1 MISLGFYSFGRG
13 GTGKTTLAV
22 ASTVLASL
30 AGWRTLLVDI
40 GDANNSSATRLLQSL
55 EPPFT
60 GDVLSGAASWQD
72 AVAEARLKGGSMDAS
87 FYIIPS
93 NGKLPA
99 QPGFEPV
106 FEMLS
111 ELRQMNAI
119 DLVVFDL
126 PSDPLGVFVPLVSK
140 LDFAAVVA
148 TPEYSSVKV
157 VTSNRLPAFTLPVL
171 NKYRPELRHYYSSL
185 RQFFGTCFAVSY
197 DKNLEDLAPSNI
209 GRKLAA
215 LHRETHSQLVSMLN
229 AVLSR
234 AEVATA

>member
-40 GDANNSSATRLLQSL
+40 GDANNSSATRLLSSL

-72 AVAEARLKGGSMDAS
+72 AVAEAKLRVGNLDAS

-93 NGKLPA
+93 NGKLPS
-99 QPGFEPV
+99 QPGFEPL
-106 FEMLS
+106 FEMLQ
-111 ELRQMNAI
+111 ELRSMGAV

-126 PSDPLGVFVPLVSK
+126 PSDPLNIFVPLVSR

-157 VTSNRLPAFTLPVL
+157 VTSNRLPAFTLPIL
-171 NKYRPELRHYYSSL
+171 NKYRPELRHYLSSL

-197 DKNLEDLAPSNI
+197 DKNLEDLAPSNV

-215 LHRETHSQLVSMLN
+215 LHRETQAQLVSMLN
-229 AVLSR
+229 AVFSR

>member
-30 AGWRTLLVDI
+30 AGWRVLLVDI

-60 GDVLSGAASWQD
+60 GDVLSGVASWQD
-72 AVAEARLKGGSMDAS
+72 AVAEARFKVGSMDAT

-93 NGKLPA
+93 NGKLPS
-99 QPGFEPV
+99 QPSFEPLLA
-106 FEMLS
+106 MLE
-111 ELRQMNAI
+111 ELRSMNAV
-119 DLVVFDL
+119 DLVIFDL
-126 PSDPLGVFVPLVSK
+126 PSDPLGIFVPLVSK
-140 LDFAAVVA
+140 LDFAAVVSI
-148 TPEYSSVKV
+148 PEYSSVKV
-157 VTSNRLPAFTLPVL
+157 VTSNRLPAFTIPVL
-171 NKYRPELRHYYSSL
+171 NKYKPELRHYYSSL
-185 RQFFGTCFAVSY
+185 RQFFGACFPVQY
-197 DKNLEDLAPSNI
+197 DKGLEDLAPSNV
-209 GRKLAA
+209 GRKLAS